1 MNQMANEKISVLFLL
16 GACGVGGVERVT
28 AVLANALVRR
38 GIAVTVCCFKK
49 EDVNLVSLLDARVVF
64 VEFESGW
71 LSSQNCERL
80 RQILID
86 RRVTHIINQWCTPY
100 RVTRFCRKASRGLG
114 AKLIAVNHNLPT
126 TNKRIQDSS
135 GAKRKLW
142 KILTAINHR
151 LVYEHSDAYIL
162 LSETFVEGFSRFIR
176 KRSVTKSRVISNPLT
191 LTPILCAKENVI
203 LYVGRLEETQKRVS
217 RVLDIWREL
226 SGRLPEWRLEI
237 IGDGPDRAR
246 YEQMSAEIPRVE
258 FKGFQSP
265 SEFYAKAKILLLTSD
280 FEGYGLVL
288 VEAMASKCVPIV
300 LGSYSAAYEI
310 VGEDLVVPVP
320 FCRDVFVKKIL
331 GLIEDDQRYVCLQD
345 LGLRRAAA
353 YSVDSIV
360 VKWIDLFEELKN

>member
-1 MNQMANEKISVLFLL
+1 
-16 GACGVGGVERVT
+16 
-28 AVLANALVRR
+28 
-38 GIAVTVCCFKK
+38 
-49 EDVNLVSLLDARVVF
+49 
-64 VEFESGW
+64 
-71 LSSQNCERL
+71 
-80 RQILID
+80 
-86 RRVTHIINQWCTPY
+86 
-100 RVTRFCRKASRGLG
+100 
-114 AKLIAVNHNLPT
+114 
-126 TNKRIQDSS
+126 
-135 GAKRKLW
+135 
-142 KILTAINHR
+142 
-151 LVYEHSDAYIL
+151 
-162 LSETFVEGFSRFIR
+162 
-176 KRSVTKSRVISNPLT
+176 
-191 LTPILCAKENVI
+191 
-203 LYVGRLEETQKRVS
+203 
-217 RVLDIWREL
+217 
-226 SGRLPEWRLEI
+226 
-237 IGDGPDRAR
+237 
-246 YEQMSAEIPRVE
+246 MSAEIPRVE